1 MEAESGCEIKRA
13 RDAVEM
19 VETIQ
24 SMIDVSAD
32 RLEGLRTQCSTSAEL
47 TQQEIRTLEG
57 KLLKH
62 FSRQLVI
69 KARFED
75 ELQRALGDV
84 PCLPQWLR
92 VVGLSA
98 EAIQAV
104 CNRVSTLESLRER
117 SDHELRAFL
126 ANARDEEVKRLCRAM
141 HRLRTYTDALARGE
155 AAAEMQLYWDSWERH
170 ARGSPRGR
178 ARHPRGSVPSEPD
191 HATPRKS
198 GKSPTTPVSKRKQ
211 NSHLPAPASLTKSRS
226 HESQLS
232 VKPDASDL
240 SDNSQSSAAGAADAE
255 SGPAA
260 ESPPASPHEPDPAR
274 ARTRTPRSAT
284 RITITPAF
292 GKTFI
297 AKKIAPQETW
307 QKAALGAAPRSP
319 RTPVGRCMAHDIA
332 HRFAKTFNMIA
343 TCDYCD
349 KQMLFG
355 SGLKC
360 KECKFKCH
368 RDCESK
374 VPPSCGLPPEFV
386 NAFKEKVHKDGGYI
400 GCGSPGGGGAGRGS
414 FLSSLAHRPRRRHA
428 PPMPTPYPGGVDSS
442 SNTSSCNSS
451 TPSSPAPGAPHAL
464 AAHPPHAPHA
474 PHAPHHV
481 LKQQFHFP
489 EVKTPVSSPNHVAAS
504 SPARGHDH
512 KDDLTFSVKSEGSR
526 VSLSGSGSTDSGGPA
541 RADSLDAAKHDDNR
555 WPRQNSLSM
564 KEWDIPYDELK
575 LFEVIGTGR
584 FGTVYRGSWHGA
596 VAVKLLHVQAL
607 SDHAKPLDTF
617 KHEVATFRKT
627 RHENLVLFMGAC
639 MKPPRLA
646 IVTSLCKGMT
656 LHTHIHLRKDKFNA
670 NKSVLVA
677 QQISQ
682 GRAARTSFSP
692 LCRPTPAPLYRA
704 GEDSVTRCLSVMQV
718 VGPCARSARIAT
730 TILLANFAVKQQC
743 LHCCVSAWRG
753 MGYLH
758 ARGIVH
764 KDLKTKNIFLENGK
778 VVITDFGLFSV
789 TKLCFGNN
797 ARGDS
802 LGIPPGWLCYLA
814 PELVRALRPH
824 ASLHL
829 PFSKA
834 TDVYAFGTVW
844 YELLCG
850 DYPFKGQPPEAVIW
864 QVGRGVK
871 QALTNMHASKDIKDI
886 LMVCWAYRP
895 QERPDFASLLATLE
909 KLPRK
914 RLARSPSHPVHLS
927 RSADSVF

>member
-1 MEAESGCEIKRA
+1 MDADGGNDIKRD
-13 RDAVEM
+13 RDAIQM
-19 VETIQ
+19 IETIQ

-47 TQQEIRTLEG
+47 TQHEIRTLEG
-57 KLLKH
+57 KLVKH

-69 KARFED
+69 KASFGE
-75 ELQRALGDV
+75 ELQCKLRDV
-84 PCLPQWLR
+84 PSLRQWLR
-92 VVGLSA
+92 VVGLSVDA
-98 EAIQAV
+98 IEALCA
-104 CNRVSTLESLRER
+104 RVASLESLREKAE
-117 SDHELRAFL
+117 HELRAIL
-126 ANARDEEVKRLCRAM
+126 CGARDEEVRRLGRAM
-141 HRLRTYTDALARGE
+141 QRLRTYTDALARGDG
-155 AAAEMQLYWDSWERH
+155 AAELPLYWDSWERH
-170 ARGSPRGR
+170 GRGSPRNR
-178 ARHPRGSVPSEPD
+178 EEKN
-191 HATPRKS
+191 RKNAKVQGNG
-198 GKSPTTPVSKRKQ
+198 GKSPNTPVSKRRQ
-211 NSHLPAPASLTKSRS
+211 NSHLPTPDNSLTKSSS

-232 VKPDASDL
+232 VKPDASDH
-240 SDNSQSSAAGAADAE
+240 SDNSQSSAAGNPE
-255 SGPAA
+255 C
-260 ESPPASPHEPDPAR
+260 SPPASPHDHEREPEHE
-274 ARTRTPRSAT
+274 RTHASLSAQHASPLSGT
-284 RITITPAF
+284 
-292 GKTFI
+292 
-297 AKKIAPQETW
+297 
-307 QKAALGAAPRSP
+307 RSP
-319 RTPVGRCMAHDIA
+319 GGGRSSGPVSGCMAHYIA
-332 HRFAKTFNMIA
+332 HRFTKKFNMIA
-343 TCDYCD
+343 TCDFCD

-360 KECKFKCH
+360 KECKYKCH

-374 VPPSCGLPPEFV
+374 VPPSCGLPQGFV
-386 NAFKEKVHKDGGYI
+386 NAFKEMFHKDGGYYLS
-400 GCGSPGGGGAGRGS
+400 SPNAGRGITP
-414 FLSSLAHRPRRRHA
+414 SLTPQRRRPPPA
-428 PPMPTPYPGGVDSS
+428 PHHYSGGPDSS

-451 TPSSPAPGAPHAL
+451 TPSSPALHPPAPHPAT
-464 AAHPPHAPHA
+464 AQYRHNSDRRR
-474 PHAPHHV
+474 
-481 LKQQFHFP
+481 FHFP
-489 EVKTPVSSPNHVAAS
+489 DVKPVSSSNNTSAVQ
-504 SPARGHDH
+504 SPVRTATDNN
-512 KDDLTFSVKSEGSR
+512 DLVSSVKSESADVCGTV
-526 VSLSGSGSTDSGGPA
+526 VSLSESCSGSGSTDSGSAGV
-541 RADSLDAAKHDDNR
+541 RNTSDDMHHDR

-575 LFEVIGTGR
+575 LFEVIGAGR

-596 VAVKLLHVQAL
+596 VAVKVLHVHAL
-607 SDHAKPLDTF
+607 NDHCAPLDTF

-656 LHTHIHLRKDKFNA
+656 LFTHIHLRKDKFTA

-682 GRAARTSFSP
+682 
-692 LCRPTPAPLYRA
+692 
-704 GEDSVTRCLSVMQV
+704 
-718 VGPCARSARIAT
+718 
-730 TILLANFAVKQQC
+730 
-743 LHCCVSAWRG
+743 G

-797 ARGDS
+797 PRGDS
-802 LGIPPGWLCYLA
+802 LGIPSGWLCYLA

-829 PFSKA
+829 PFSKQ

-850 DYPFKGQPPEAVIW
+850 EYPFKGQPAEAIIW
-864 QVGRGVK
+864 QVGKGVK
-871 QALTNMHASKDIKDI
+871 QSLANMQASRDIKDI
-886 LMVCWAYRP
+886 LMLCWSYRAS
-895 QERPDFASLLATLE
+895 ERPDFPHLLSTLE

>member
-1 MEAESGCEIKRA
+1 MDAENEYEIKKV
-13 RDAVEM
+13 RDAIQTI
-19 VETIQ
+19 ETIQ
-24 SMIDVSAD
+24 SMIDVSAE

-57 KLLKH
+57 KLVKH

-69 KARFED
+69 KASFGE
-75 ELQRALGDV
+75 ELRRKLGDV
-84 PCLPQWLR
+84 PRLAQWLR
-92 VVGLSA
+92 VVGLSPDS
-98 EAIQAV
+98 ITAV
-104 CNRVSTLESLRER
+104 CSRVASLETLRER
-117 SDHELRAFL
+117 SDHEMRALL
-126 ANARDEEVKRLCRAM
+126 AGARDEEVLRLCRAM
-141 HRLRTYTDALARGE
+141 QRLRTYIG
-155 AAAEMQLYWDSWERH
+155 
-170 ARGSPRGR
+170 
-178 ARHPRGSVPSEPD
+178 
-191 HATPRKS
+191 
-198 GKSPTTPVSKRKQ
+198 GKSPPTPVAKRKQ
-211 NSHLPAPASLTKSRS
+211 PSTLPPPAALTKSRS

-232 VKPDASDL
+232 VRPDASDL
-240 SDNSQSSAAGAADAE
+240 SDNSQSSAVGTSE
-255 SGPAA
+255 VT
-260 ESPPASPHEPDPAR
+260 PPASPHDTESEHTPLHRPLPYHNNNVRSPAKGALGRRLATIMACACAPERPR
-274 ARTRTPRSAT
+274 APPPAPSAPPSAPRTPHHDPT
-284 RITITPAF
+284 
-292 GKTFI
+292 GV
-297 AKKIAPQETW
+297 
-307 QKAALGAAPRSP
+307 GVAPRSP
-319 RTPVGRCMAHDIA
+319 RTPTVSRCMAHDIA
-332 HRFAKTFNMIA
+332 HRFTKTMLIA

-349 KQMLFG
+349 KQMFG
-355 SGLKC
+355 SALKCKECKFKCHRYTMLIATCDYCDKQMFGSALKC

-386 NAFKEKVHKDGGYI
+386 DVFKEKFHKDVMSVDAAGGYYYMS
-400 GCGSPGGGGAGRGS
+400 GRGAGI
-414 FLSSLAHRPRRRHA
+414 LSSLTHRRRPHA
-428 PPMPTPYPGGVDSS
+428 PPASHHAGGPDSS

-451 TPSSPAPGAPHAL
+451 TPSSPALAPPL
-464 AAHPPHAPHA
+464 T
-474 PHAPHHV
+474 PHH
-481 LKQQFHFP
+481 LHHHP
-489 EVKTPVSSPNHVAAS
+489 HHPTTPTTRTIRTIRPPLNNSSIS
-504 SPARGHDH
+504 
-512 KDDLTFSVKSEGSR
+512 
-526 VSLSGSGSTDSGGPA
+526 
-541 RADSLDAAKHDDNR
+541 
-555 WPRQNSLSM
+555 QLSM

-596 VAVKLLHVQAL
+596 VAVKLLHVL
-607 SDHAKPLDTF
+607 SDDCVPLDTF

-656 LHTHIHLRKDKFNA
+656 LYTHIHLRKDKFTA

-682 GRAARTSFSP
+682 G
-692 LCRPTPAPLYRA
+692 
-704 GEDSVTRCLSVMQV
+704 
-718 VGPCARSARIAT
+718 
-730 TILLANFAVKQQC
+730 
-743 LHCCVSAWRG
+743 

-758 ARGIVH
+758 ARGIIH

-797 ARGDS
+797 LRGDS
-802 LGIPPGWLCYLA
+802 LGIPAGWLCYLA
-814 PELVRALRPH
+814 PELCRALTPH

-850 DYPFKGQPPEAVIW
+850 EYPFKSQPPEAVIW
-864 QVGRGVK
+864 QVGKGVK
-871 QALTNMHASKDIKDI
+871 QSLANMQASRDIKDI
-886 LMVCWAYRP
+886 LMLCWSYRSS
-895 QERPDFASLLATLE
+895 ERPDFPHLLTTLQ